1 MSQRLQSFTG
11 VVLDERT
18 RFTLREL
25 CSACGVH
32 AELVIEMV
40 EEGLLH
46 PRGRAP
52 EEWSFPG
59 SAVVRA
65 RTALRLVNDLRV
77 NWPGAALALD
87 LLEEVERLRRAQ
99 RPAGRRLEAVRI
111 GRGTLHGGT
120 GW

>member
-1 MSQRLQSFTG
+1 MSQQLQSFTG

-18 RFTLREL
+18 QFTLREL

-32 AELVIEMV
+32 AELVVEMV

-46 PRGRAP
+46 PHGRAP

-99 RPAGRRLEAVRI
+99 RSAGHRLTTVSIDRETRQ
-111 GRGTLHGGT
+111 GGPR
-120 GW
+120 W